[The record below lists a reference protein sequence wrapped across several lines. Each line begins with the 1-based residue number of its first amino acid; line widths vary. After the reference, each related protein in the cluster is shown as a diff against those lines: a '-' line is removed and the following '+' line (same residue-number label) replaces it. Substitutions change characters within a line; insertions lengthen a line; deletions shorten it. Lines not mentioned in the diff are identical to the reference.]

1 MSVSELKSKLD
12 LEDEFREFVP
22 ALGERSLSV
31 SKRRRGIERGIAV
44 HALLARMDLSK
55 AQSEAGVRQEIER
68 LCSLGFLDSQY
79 INPEDASRIAEF
91 FNSDTGKMLVASPH
105 KVRREV
111 PFTIG
116 IAVNPAGLPEE
127 HARETVVVQGVIDAV
142 LDTDDGLWI
151 IDYKTD
157 SVTTQYLPQVVRNY
171 TPQVAMYAYA
181 AEQIL
186 GMPVKRV
193 SLVFLTAGKEV
204 AVDWRGYLSDLRLD
218 DVLLLMS
225 R

>member
-1 MSVSELKSKLD
+1 MDGPDVPFDIQVFGLPGLPGIPQPFARRGQGEHTWAQVKHLMPLEQPGNREVYDQVRQRLEWEYPYKALSQVPAKMSVSELKSKLD

-105 KVRREV
+105 TVRREV

-116 IAVNPAGLPEE
+116 I
-127 HARETVVVQGVIDAV
+127 T
-142 LDTDDGLWI
+142 
-151 IDYKTD
+151 
-157 SVTTQYLPQVVRNY
+157 
-171 TPQVAMYAYA
+171 
-181 AEQIL
+181 
-186 GMPVKRV
+186 
-193 SLVFLTAGKEV
+193 
-204 AVDWRGYLSDLRLD
+204 
-218 DVLLLMS
+218 
-225 R
+225 